1 MTINTKLDEKLEGAD
16 NFRAWKYRVM
26 LILEE
31 NDLEGFMEEDIPE
44 PDGDED
50 KAKHK
55 KSLVKAKR
63 IIEDSIKDH
72 LIPHVS
78 SLKTPKQ
85 MFDALSQLYEGK
97 NINRKMTL
105 RTRLKNVKLQDSE
118 SIQSYFTRIS
128 QIREQIEAIGDSVEE
143 AELVM
148 TTMNGLPRPWDPFI
162 KGICS
167 RRKIMKFNRLWE
179 DCTHEEARLEAREEK
194 LGNEENQALTV
205 HVRKGKNK
213 VEDCPPKKF

>member
-1 MTINTKLDEKLEGAD
+1 
-16 NFRAWKYRVM
+16 M
-26 LILEE
+26 LVLEE
-31 NDLEGFMEEDIPE
+31 NNLEGFNEADIPE
-44 PDGDED
+44 PEGDED

-63 IIEDSIKDH
+63 IIADSIKDH

-85 MFDALSQLYEGK
+85 MFDALSWLYEGK
-97 NINRKMTL
+97 NINKKMTL
-105 RTRLKNVKLQDSE
+105 RTRLKTVKMQDSE
-118 SIQSYFTRIS
+118 SIQSYFTRLS

-162 KGICS
+162 KGIYS
-167 RRKIMKFNRLWE
+167 RRKLTKFSRLWE
-179 DCTHEEARLEAREEK
+179 DCT
-194 LGNEENQALTV
+194 
-205 HVRKGKNK
+205 
-213 VEDCPPKKF
+213 